1 MNSKAEIVDLPNEV
15 LETIFLKLPQFDVQH
30 NVALVCRRFLDI
42 TRRPTF
48 VQSVVIDLDELCIRD
63 GLNKMEKVQKIFPNC
78 NFHLVWNNHLL
89 YSFEWMK
96 EFEPYEEFITKLV
109 MKTYSKLDLTD
120 FLHFSNL
127 SDVEYK
133 CRGARGG
140 LLSTHA
146 ANLESDL
153 RQKMPNL
160 QNLTLK
166 YPMGKWLWKD
176 SMKVSHTF

>member
-1 MNSKAEIVDLPNEV
+1 MGKVK
-15 LETIFLKLPQFDVQH
+15 KL
-30 NVALVCRRFLDI
+30 
-42 TRRPTF
+42 
-48 VQSVVIDLDELCIRD
+48 
-63 GLNKMEKVQKIFPNC
+63 FPNC
-78 NFHLVWNNHLL
+78 NFHLVCIDAP
-89 YSFEWMK
+89 YFYKSFNWMK
-96 EFEPYEEFITKLV
+96 EFEPYKDLITKLV
-109 MKTYSKLDLTD
+109 VKTYSKLDLTD

-140 LLSTHA
+140 WPSTHA

-166 YPMGKWLWKD
+166 YPVDMWLWKD
-176 SMKVSHTF
+176 SMNVSHTF

>member
-42 TRRPTF
+42 TRMPKM

-78 NFHLVWNNHLL
+78 NFHLVWNNHLD
-89 YSFEWMK
+89 SFEWMK

-109 MKTYSKLDLTD
+109 VKTYILCKLELKD

-127 SDVEYK
+127 ESLDLES
-133 CRGARGG
+133 CD
-140 LLSTHA
+140 LQSTHN
-146 ANLESDL
+146 ANLESDF

-160 QNLTLK
+160 QNLKLK
-166 YPMGKWLWKD
+166 YRMLYWNWKK
-176 SMKVSHTF
+176 SINVSHTFK